1 MPLDSLRSLGMRTR
15 VYIDTN
21 IFIYA
26 IFRDPK
32 FGKIC
37 RTILRDMGSGLFD
50 AYGSILVAIEL
61 LGAISKI
68 DPTVA
73 SKATNLY
80 FQLPHKILGVNPK
93 ILRMASHITDVVN
106 LRYDSI
112 HLAIM
117 IENSIDKIITNDK
130 DDWYRAKTSF
140 KEIKEKL
147 EKEGFESKIRG
158 IEVITPEEYGSFKK
172 ALLKNQPI

>member
-1 MPLDSLRSLGMRTR
+1 MRIR

-26 IFRDPK
+26 IFHDPK
-32 FGKIC
+32 FGSVC
-37 RTILRDMGSGLFD
+37 STILRDMSSGLFD

-61 LGAISKI
+61 LGSISKI
-68 DPTVA
+68 EPAVA

-80 FQLPHKILGVNPK
+80 FQLPHKILSVNPK
-93 ILRMASHITDVVN
+93 ILRMASYIADIVN

-117 IENSIDKIITNDK
+117 IESSINKIITNDK
-130 DDWYRAKTSF
+130 DDWYKAKTSF
-140 KEIKEKL
+140 KKIKEKL
-147 EKEGFESKIRG
+147 QKEGFEIKIDE
-158 IEVITPEEYGSFKK
+158 IDVITTEEYRSFKK
-172 ALLKNQPI
+172 NIAK